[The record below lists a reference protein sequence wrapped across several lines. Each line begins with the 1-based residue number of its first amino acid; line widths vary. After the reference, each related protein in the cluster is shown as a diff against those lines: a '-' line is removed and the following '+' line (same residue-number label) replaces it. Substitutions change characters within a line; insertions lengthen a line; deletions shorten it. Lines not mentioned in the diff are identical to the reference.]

1 MSTINLQVQ
10 GMTCG
15 GCVRHVNQALSH
27 VAGVDAVDVDLKS
40 GLVRVESSADSNAL
54 LAALDDAGYP
64 AQLASQASPAAAP
77 AKGCG
82 SGCGC
87 R

>member
-1 MSTINLQVQ
+1 MTTIDLQVQ

-15 GCVRHVNQALSH
+15 SCVRHVNQALTP
-27 VAGVDAVDVDLKS
+27 VAGVNRVEVDLNT
-40 GLVRVESSADSNAL
+40 GLVRVEGNADSTAL
-54 LAALDDAGYP
+54 ITALDDAGYP
-64 AQLASQASPAAAP
+64 AQAARSATP
-77 AKGCG
+77 TTAAKTGCG

>member
-1 MSTINLQVQ
+1 MSTIDLQVQ

-15 GCVRHVNQALSH
+15 SCVRHVTQALTP
-27 VAGVDAVDVDLKS
+27 VAGVDDVEVDLS
-40 GLVRVESSADSNAL
+40 TGLVQVKGNADSTAL
-54 LAALDDAGYP
+54 IAALDDAGYP
-64 AQLASQASPAAAP
+64 AQAANNATPTTAP
-77 AKGCG
+77 KTGCG

>member
-1 MSTINLQVQ
+1 MSSINLQVQ
-10 GMTCG
+10 GMTCNA
-15 GCVRHVNQALSH
+15 CVRHVSKALS
-27 VAGVDAVDVDLKS
+27 AITGVSAVEVDLTS
-40 GLVRVESSADSNAL
+40 GLVRVDGSPDSAEL

-64 AQLASQASPAAAP
+64 AQVAGPTAAAQAP
-77 AKGCG
+77 RTGCG

>member
-1 MSTINLQVQ
+1 MSTIDLQVQ

-15 GCVRHVNQALSH
+15 SCVRHVNQALTPL
-27 VAGVDAVDVDLKS
+27 AGVDRVEVDLNT
-40 GLVRVESSADSNAL
+40 GLVRVEGNADSTAL
-54 LAALDDAGYP
+54 VAALDDAGYP
-64 AQLASQASPAAAP
+64 AQVANNATPTTAP
-77 AKGCG
+77 KTGCG

>member
-1 MSTINLQVQ
+1 MTTIDLQVQ

-15 GCVRHVNQALSH
+15 SCVRHVTQALTPI
-27 VAGVDAVDVDLKS
+27 AGVDRVEVDLDT
-40 GLVRVESSADSNAL
+40 GLVRVEGNADSTAL
-54 LAALDDAGYP
+54 ITALDDAGYP
-64 AQLASQASPAAAP
+64 AQAASNTTPTTAA
-77 AKGCG
+77 KTGCG

>member
-1 MSTINLQVQ
+1 MSTIDLQVQ

-15 GCVRHVNQALSH
+15 SCVRHVTQALTP
-27 VAGVDAVDVDLKS
+27 VVGVDHVEVDLS
-40 GLVRVESSADSNAL
+40 TGLVRVEGNADSTAL
-54 LAALDDAGYP
+54 ITALDDAGYP
-64 AQLASQASPAAAP
+64 TQAANNVTPAAAP
-77 AKGCG
+77 KTGCG

>member
-10 GMTCG
+10 GMTCSS
-15 GCVRHVNQALSH
+15 CIRHVTQALTA
-27 VAGVDAVDVDLKS
+27 VAGVDRVAVDLNT
-40 GLVRVESSADSNAL
+40 GLARVEGNADRTVL
-54 LAALDDAGYP
+54 ITALDDAGYP
-64 AQLASQASPAAAP
+64 AHAANNTTPTTAP
-77 AKGCG
+77 NTGCG

>member
-1 MSTINLQVQ
+1 MSTIDLRVQ

-15 GCVRHVNQALSH
+15 SCVRQVNQALTA
-27 VAGVDAVDVDLKS
+27 VVDVVRVEVDVDT
-40 GLVRVESSADSNAL
+40 GLVRVEGNADSTAL
-54 LAALDDAGYP
+54 IAALEDAGYP
-64 AQLASQASPAAAP
+64 AHLENNAAP
-77 AKGCG
+77 MTTRKTGCG